1 MTTKPLKVIYRTLR
15 SILFSAVLVI
25 VGLYALIYVL
35 LSAPW
40 IESKVSKIAT
50 RELTALLGGEVKVE
64 SLQIYPFNEVAVSG
78 VTLNDPEGRT
88 VAKAEKIA
96 CGISLMRLISEH
108 RVVITYAEIIG
119 LDARLWQSAPEAP
132 LNIDYIIKALQSK
145 DPNKP
150 PAHFDV
156 SLRSAVIR
164 RSRFAYDRLWQPV
177 STDPSRID
185 FNHLRLID
193 IKADLSLPRLTNDDF
208 TFDLRRL
215 ALSTPQG
222 FSLKRFSLRGHLTP
236 YSLSLEDMRVE
247 LPSTSLQPSDILL
260 EFDGYTDIIPAL
272 LDRGVEVTLPDNKV
286 TPSDLSAFLP
296 ALRPF
301 DIPLQLTLQ
310 AECNRSRLVVN
321 RLVLTGS
328 DGGMTV
334 EIKGEASNLSDAGHL
349 KAQLSRLSL
358 YTDNKTLQSL
368 LALARVRHED
378 IVRVEHVGHIRVE
391 GKSGLD
397 MGAGKAEGKLEI
409 LTSLGRADVEG
420 AVSGLGS
427 SSRHIRAEAILD
439 NIEAGLLTGRHEL
452 GTVTGAVDADLSI
465 GPGGLN
471 GLEGTAD
478 VEVAQLQWK
487 GVDLSNLTVSAHK
500 SGHNIEAKADIDN
513 QWVSLSVE
521 TGCVLDGE
529 RSQLTLTADV
539 GYLNPVFARLK
550 GALAG
555 SEFSGIC
562 ALELNGNNIENLWGK
577 VSVSNLN
584 ILKGNSKLALDRI
597 DIYAARPVDRY
608 RQVTLTSDW
617 IEAYLNGV
625 FGYRDAAVTF
635 ADYLNTAMPSLVRRA
650 PKGISRGDNDLALN
664 VKIRPCN
671 ALADFFK
678 LPVRPL
684 DDVEISAELSSARGV
699 GQLSLNAPYLRQGEK
714 KLIQHTSLQAVFDA
728 VDSSAKVS
736 IGTVM
741 PVKKGEMQLKGDIK
755 MQRDSIDIQLG
766 FNPDRDSNFKGAI
779 GLNGVVRRDSADR
792 ALTACVNIE
801 PSQFELN
808 QAVWSIDSTHIDYGG
823 KRIEVE
829 GFRLW
834 HDDQYV
840 EIDGVASSSP
850 SDKVNIRLADID
862 VGFIFDT
869 LDINYVSF
877 GGVATGEIEGV
888 QVLGR
893 EPVALTKT
901 LRVEKLAYN
910 EAIIGDADIESHWDN
925 TAKKVAINADISLD
939 GRRRAGVDGGIWLTR
954 DSLSFDI
961 EADHVNVAFLRPFM
975 EAFANDVG
983 GSASGH
989 AKLFGTFSD
998 IDLTGRI
1005 KAENTRI
1012 RLGFTNVEYFA
1023 NDSVIFN
1030 PGHIRASNVVVRDRY
1045 GNTAMVNGELTHRY
1059 FHDPRFEFRI
1069 SEAQSLLVYDINE
1082 QMNPD
1087 WYGTIFASGNG
1098 LVRGWPGVVMI
1109 SVDMATSRNS
1119 AFTFVLSDTQ
1129 AAGEYNFLSFSDVR
1143 KEQQQTEVDTIPEF
1157 LKAYRNKG
1165 SLPEE
1170 NPTVVD
1176 MDLRMSVNPDALLT
1190 IVMDPVAGDKI
1201 TARGSGS
1208 LNLPYNS
1215 QTDVLN
1221 MYGKYTVE
1229 EGTYNFTLQDLILRD
1244 FIIKPGSSISF
1255 DGDPL
1260 NANLDMAAVYR
1271 VNTNLSDLDKS
1282 FSTDRDLNRTNV
1294 PVDAVLKVQGKMT
1307 APNIDFDIELPT
1319 LTAEVERKV
1328 KSIIST
1334 DDQMSRQIIY
1344 LLALNR
1350 FYTPEYMGGGGNTG
1364 SELAAVASSTLS
1376 AQLANMIG
1384 QLTDKVSLTP
1394 AIRSDK
1400 GDFSDVEVDLALSS
1414 RLLDNRLLVNG
1425 NFGYR
1430 DRTTSTTTFVGDF
1443 DIEYLLSRNG
1453 GLRLKAYNHF
1463 NDQNYYLRSALTT
1476 QGLGV
1481 VYRHDFDRMFS
1492 FLKRRRKS
1500 VASEQDS
1507 VAETEITE
1515 EEEDEQGDETEEIG
1529 DKEDIEEIL
1538 EPESEK
1544 NSSDE

>member
-1 MTTKPLKVIYRTLR
+1 MTTKPLKVIYKTLR

-40 IESKVSKIAT
+40 VENKICETAV
-50 RELTALLGGEVKVE
+50 RELTSLLGGKVKIN
-64 SLQIYPFNEVAVSG
+64 SLQIYPFNEVALKG

-88 VAKAEKIA
+88 VAQVEKIA
-96 CGISLMRLISEH
+96 CGISLLSLISER

-119 LDARLWQSAPEAP
+119 LNAHLWQTEPNAP
-132 LNIDYIIKALQSK
+132 LNIDYIIKALQPK
-145 DPNKP
+145 DRNKP
-150 PAHFDV
+150 PTQFDV
-156 SLRSAVIR
+156 SLRSVVIR
-164 RSRFAYDRLWQPV
+164 RSRFAYDRMWQPV

-185 FNHLRLID
+185 FNHLRVID
-193 IKADLSLPRLTNDDF
+193 IKADMMLPRLTNDDF
-208 TFDLRRL
+208 TLDLRRL

-222 FSLKRFSLRGHLTP
+222 FNLNRLSLRGRLTP
-236 YSLSLEDMRVE
+236 YLLNVEDIRIE
-247 LPSTSLQPSDILL
+247 LPGTFLHPSDILL
-260 EFDGYTDIIPAL
+260 EFDGYADIMPAL
-272 LDRGVEVTLPDNKV
+272 LNRGVGVSLSDNKL
-286 TPSDLSAFLP
+286 TPSDLSAFVP
-296 ALRPF
+296 TLRRF
-301 DIPLQLTLQ
+301 NIPLRLTVN
-310 AECNRSRLVVN
+310 AKGSRERVSVDNLKI
-321 RLVLTGS
+321 TDS
-328 DGGMTV
+328 DGELTV
-334 EIKGEASNLSDAGHL
+334 EINGEVENLSD
-349 KAQLSRLSL
+349 KSRLSAQLEKL
-358 YTDNKTLQSL
+358 YFYTSSKTLQSL
-368 LALARVRHED
+368 LALTGVSHEQVRR
-378 IVRVEHVGHIRVE
+378 IEHIGHVRVE
-391 GKSGLD
+391 GKAGLD
-397 MGAGKAEGKLEI
+397 MSKEHAEGSIEL
-409 LTSLGRADVEG
+409 LTGLGRIDVEG
-420 AVSGLGS
+420 SLSGITTTH
-427 SSRHIRAEAILD
+427 RHIKAEALLHD
-439 NIEAGLLTGRHEL
+439 VEAGLLINRHEL
-452 GTVTGAVDADLSI
+452 GAVTGTINTDLSI
-465 GPGGLN
+465 THGGLS
-471 GLEGTAD
+471 GIEGSAEI
-478 VEVAQLQWK
+478 EVAQLQWK
-487 GVDLSNLTVSAHK
+487 GIDMSNFTASVSK
-500 SGHNIEAKADIDN
+500 TGNDIEAKADIDN
-513 QWVSLSVE
+513 RWVSLSAE
-521 TGCVLDGE
+521 GDCVLEGKD
-529 RSQLTLTADV
+529 SQFNLTADI
-539 GYLNPVFARLK
+539 GYLNPVFANLK
-550 GALAG
+550 GLLAG

-562 ALELNGNNIENLWGK
+562 TAEVNGNNIENLWGK
-577 VSVSNLN
+577 VSLSNLN
-584 ILKGNSKLALDRI
+584 VLKGNRKLALNRI
-597 DIYAARPVDRY
+597 DVCATQPVDKY
-608 RQVTLTSDW
+608 RKVDVISDWVEAHLSGVFNYREAVITLT
-617 IEAYLNGV
+617 
-625 FGYRDAAVTF
+625 
-635 ADYLNTAMPSLVRRA
+635 DYLHSVMPSLIKPA
-650 PKGISRGDNDLALN
+650 SSDLHRGENEFNLD
-664 VKIRPCN
+664 VKVRPCN
-671 ALADFFK
+671 ALADFLK

-684 DDVEISAELSSARGV
+684 TDVDVNVWFSSV
-699 GQLSLNAPYLRQGEK
+699 QEKGQLSLNAPYLRQGEK
-714 KLIQHTSLQAVFDA
+714 KLLQHTSLNAIVDA
-728 VDSSAKVS
+728 GNSSAKVS
-736 IGTVM
+736 LGTIM
-741 PVKKGEMQLKGDIK
+741 PVKKGEMQLKGNIE
-755 MQRDSIDIQLG
+755 MRRDSLEVKLD
-766 FNPDRDSNFKGAI
+766 FNPDREANFKGAL
-779 GLNGVVRRDSADR
+779 GLNGVLGKDSLNR
-792 ALTACVNIE
+792 TLTACVNIE
-801 PSQFELN
+801 PSRFELN
-808 QAVWSIDSTHIDYGG
+808 QAVWSIAPTHIDYGG

-829 GFRLW
+829 KFRLW

-840 EIDGVASSSP
+840 EINGVASASP
-850 SDKVNIRLADID
+850 TDTVNIKLADID

-877 GGVATGEIEGV
+877 GGVATGEIEGI

-910 EAIIGDADIESHWDN
+910 EAVIGDAEVESHWDN
-925 TAKKVAINADISLD
+925 SAKKVAINADITLD
-939 GRRRAGVDGGIWLTR
+939 GLRTAGVEGGIWVTR

-961 EADHVNVAFLRPFM
+961 DADHVNVSFLRPFM
-975 EAFANDVG
+975 EAFASDVG

-998 IDLTGRI
+998 IDLIGRI
-1005 KAENTRI
+1005 KAENTRL

-1023 NDSVIFN
+1023 NDSVIFE
-1030 PGHIRASNVVVRDRY
+1030 PGRIKASDVVVRDRY
-1045 GNTAMVNGELTHRY
+1045 GNTAMLNGELTHRY
-1059 FHDPRFEFRI
+1059 FHDPRFEFRV
-1069 SEAQSLLVYDINE
+1069 SDVKSLLVYDINE

-1087 WYGTIFASGNG
+1087 WYGTIFASGSG
-1098 LVRGWPGVVMI
+1098 LIRGWPGVVMI
-1109 SVDMATSRNS
+1109 SVDMATDRNS

-1129 AAGEYNFLSFSDVR
+1129 AAGEYNFLTFTDVR
-1143 KEQQQTEVDTIPEF
+1143 KERQQAVNDTIPDF
-1157 LKAYRNKG
+1157 LKAYRDKG

-1176 MDLRMSVNPDALLT
+1176 MDLRMSVNPGALLT

-1221 MYGKYTVE
+1221 MYGKYTVD

-1260 NANLDMAAVYR
+1260 NATLDMAAVYR

-1307 APNIDFDIELPT
+1307 APSIDFDIELPT

-1334 DDQMSRQIIY
+1334 EDQMSRQIIY

-1350 FYTPEYMGGGGNTG
+1350 FYTPEYMGGGNNTG

-1376 AQLANMIG
+1376 AQLANMLG

-1481 VYRHDFDRMFS
+1481 VYRHDFDRMFT

-1500 VASEQDS
+1500 VATEHDS
-1507 VAETEITE
+1507 LPESEITE
-1515 EEEDEQGDETEEIG
+1515 EDENEIG
-1529 DKEDIEEIL
+1529 DDIEDPVEEEVIEEQL
-1538 EPESEK
+1538 ETESEK
-1544 NSSDE
+1544 NSDE